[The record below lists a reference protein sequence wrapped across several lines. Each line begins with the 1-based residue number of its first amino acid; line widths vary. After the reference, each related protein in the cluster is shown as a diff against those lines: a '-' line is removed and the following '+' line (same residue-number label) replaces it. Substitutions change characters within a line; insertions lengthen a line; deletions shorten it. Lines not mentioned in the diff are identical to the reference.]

1 MAPTGEY
8 VIAETL
14 RNLRSAGLAILT

>member
-14 RNLRSAGLAILT
+14 RNLRSAGIAILT